1 MNPASIQPAQTAA
14 RATRI
19 LKGAGTSLGAP
30 ALQDLSAPASRRRT
44 TARPAVNPQAS
55 ESCEPSVELVQ
66 LGGTTR
72 ALQVRCSCG
81 EELTIEL
88 DYEGD
93 PAS

>member
-30 ALQDLSAPASRRRT
+30 ALQDLGAPASPRRT
-44 TARPAVNPQAS
+44 SVGSALTPQAS

>member
-30 ALQDLSAPASRRRT
+30 ALQDLGAPASPRRT
-44 TARPAVNPQAS
+44 SAGSALTPQAS
-55 ESCEPSVELVQ
+55 EPCEPSVELVQ

>member
-30 ALQDLSAPASRRRT
+30 ALQDLGAPAPRRRPS
-44 TARPAVNPQAS
+44 AGPAANPQAS
-55 ESCEPSVELVQ
+55 EPCEPSVELVQ